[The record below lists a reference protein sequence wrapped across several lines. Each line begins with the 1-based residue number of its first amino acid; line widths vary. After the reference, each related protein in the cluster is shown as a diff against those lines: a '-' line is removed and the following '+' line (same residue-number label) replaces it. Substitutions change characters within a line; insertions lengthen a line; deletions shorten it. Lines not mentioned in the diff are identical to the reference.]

1 MVPFVVNPS
10 GFCTV
15 TYSCGML
22 SGARLDLCN
31 LIDPAVTVSFDSS
44 TGDYQFS
51 CSDMTVVT
59 PGPYVFEIT
68 GTVGTNV
75 ETIQFTL
82 TLVDPCLDPTFISL
96 VTPLHFIG

>member
-22 SGARLDLCN
+22 TGARLDLCN
-31 LIDPAVTVSFDSS
+31 LIDPAVTVSFDSI

-68 GTVGTNV
+68 GTVGTTV
-75 ETIQFTL
+75 
-82 TLVDPCLDPTFISL
+82 
-96 VTPLHFIG
+96 